1 METVTLPS
9 QPDKPEKPEKQDNP
23 MNGFYHR
30 KKPIERV
37 KRAVNSMNETISA
50 IKDEKYYEDEIVEA
64 YMLEKN
70 MDDVFAELSDPK

>member
-1 METVTLPS
+1 
-9 QPDKPEKPEKQDNP
+9 
-23 MNGFYHR
+23 MNAFYQR
-30 KKPIERV
+30 KKPTERG
-37 KRAVNSMNETISA
+37 KRIATVVETISA

>member
-1 METVTLPS
+1 MRT
-9 QPDKPEKPEKQDNP
+9 DNA
-23 MNGFYHR
+23 MNAFYNR
-30 KKPIERV
+30 KKPVERA
-37 KRAVNSMNETISA
+37 KRVATVVETISA